1 MRAMII
7 AHRTAAFAVCLGAL
21 LACKG
26 AGKSESTE
34 QPGGGLPTAPLA
46 PTSSDVSFRKL
57 VPKVGAKV
65 KYTHRSSSK
74 FTLSGKVHR
83 SEAAAT
89 ASVDVQGSD
98 QFRIWKGAVDV
109 TELYA
114 IEQDGTAAEKKTVSP
129 LAGSKY
135 VVSRADDGSLSALD
149 SNGAKVPSSQMKL
162 LKDEFGQSFEKNSDA
177 EFLPDRPI
185 KLGEKLVPASD
196 SVIKMLGVKDDGNI
210 TIDGVEFILKSA
222 NSERA
227 SFDSSLTFTQKIST
241 MRLRA
246 KLKGNIDL
254 APEGAWIVALDLKGP
269 MTILDSAGAE
279 KGTGDFSISASQT
292 TN

>member
-1 MRAMII
+1 MLI
-7 AHRTAAFAVCLGAL
+7 AHRTAPFVVCLAAL

-34 QPGGGLPTAPLA
+34 QPGGGLPTVAPA
-46 PTSSDVSFRKL
+46 TPTSSDVTFRKL
-57 VPKVGAKV
+57 VPKVGAKM
-65 KYTHRSSSK
+65 KYTRRSSAK

-89 ASVDVQGSD
+89 ASVTVQGSD
-98 QFRIWKGAVDV
+98 QFRVWKAEVDV

-114 IEQDGTAAEKKTVSP
+114 TEQEGTAAEKKTVSP
-129 LAGSKY
+129 LAGSRY
-135 VVSRADDGSLSALD
+135 IVTRADDGSLSALD
-149 SNGAKVPSSQMKL
+149 SNGSKVASSQMKL
-162 LKDEFGQSFEKNSDA
+162 LKEEFGQVFEKNADS

-222 NSERA
+222 TAERA
-227 SFDSSLTFTQKIST
+227 SFDSSLTFTQKLGSI
-241 MRLRA
+241 RLRA

-269 MTILDSAGAE
+269 ITILDSGGNE
-279 KGTGDFSISASQT
+279 KGTGDLSISGSQT
-292 TN
+292 VN